1 MPYAPLSVV
10 KNRIH
15 PGVPLPFN
23 VRDGDGTLLLAEGLV
38 LPHQGQV
45 TRLLLRG
52 ALVDLSEVWPVAADV
67 QNAARDELPALWSAC
82 TFRIGHALLAS
93 SAPTFRQ
100 ALDEAAEPVAAL
112 VARDPDLA
120 IFQVL
125 RQEGNAQIQYGL
137 DHSVHTA
144 IIAHLVAQRL
154 GWDDASMTVVF
165 KAALTMNLAMLELQ
179 GVLAEQLE
187 PPTEEQRLQIHEHP
201 QRSVAMLE
209 LAGVTDPLWL
219 RAVAQH
225 HEVEDGSGYP
235 THTRDVSEAASLI
248 RRADLYAA
256 KLTPRASREA
266 RMADQAGREIFM
278 QDPGHPMT
286 AALVKEFGVYPPGC
300 FVQLVSGEIGMV
312 VRRGPTV
319 TTPVVTV
326 MSTARGVPLAQPERR
341 DTSRPQHAIAGIVH
355 PRSLTQRP
363 SKSQLAALVCA

>member
-1 MPYAPLSVV
+1 MPYAPLAVV
-10 KNRIH
+10 KNRIR

-23 VRDGDGTLLLAEGLV
+23 VRDGDGTLLLAAGLV
-38 LPHQGQV
+38 LPHDGQV
-45 TRLLLRG
+45 ARLLQRA
-52 ALVDLSEVWPVAADV
+52 ALVDLSEVRLRAADV
-67 QNAARDELPALWSAC
+67 QDAARDELPALWSAC
-82 TFRIGHALLAS
+82 TSRIGQALLET

-120 IFQVL
+120 IFEVL
-125 RQEGNAQIQYGL
+125 RQEGKAQTRYGL

-144 IIAHLVAQRL
+144 IIARLVAQRL
-154 GWDDASMTVVF
+154 GWDDASMTMVF
-165 KAALTMNLAMLELQ
+165 KASLTMNLAMLELQ

-209 LAGVTDPLWL
+209 LAGVADPVWL

-235 THTRDVSEAASLI
+235 TRTRDVSEAASLI

-312 VRRGPTV
+312 VKRGPTV

-326 MSTARGVPLAQPERR
+326 MSSARGVPLAQPERR
-341 DTSRPQHAIAGIVH
+341 DTSRPQCAIARIVH

-363 SKSQLAALVCA
+363 SKAELAALVCA